1 MKKHESLLTRE
12 SFKLS
17 NELERAVEEG
27 KYSVMAAIEESL
39 NRVQYLT
46 EYEKL
51 TGNFVSKKELK
62 KLLNPYEKWD
72 GKYSVV

>member
-39 NRVQYLT
+39 NRVQYLI

-72 GKYSVV
+72 EKYCVV

>member
-39 NRVQYLT
+39 NRVQYLI

>member
-72 GKYSVV
+72 EKYSVV